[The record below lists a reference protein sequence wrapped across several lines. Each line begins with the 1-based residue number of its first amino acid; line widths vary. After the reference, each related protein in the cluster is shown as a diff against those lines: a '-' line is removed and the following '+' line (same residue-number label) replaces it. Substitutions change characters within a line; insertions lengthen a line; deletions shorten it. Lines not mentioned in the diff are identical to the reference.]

1 MKLKYI
7 FTGVLA
13 ATFLMSSCSDMLDI
27 KQHSVS
33 NVETYYGNDA
43 EAEEGIVAVYGAVR
57 SLDNG
62 TSSPWFVMNML
73 SDDCWV
79 GGGGHYDSTNY
90 MLGDYTFGTDF
101 GAIKSIY
108 SNLYTII
115 YRCNVVIERVKG
127 ESAVM
132 KRAIAEAKV
141 FRAFANFYLAS
152 LWGTAPCVL
161 KTLQEAEYM
170 QANSAPGELWNA
182 VETDLNEAISSG
194 ALEQKKS
201 VNDKLFR
208 ASKQF
213 AQALLGK
220 AYLFQK
226 KYSDAASMLNSVVD
240 SKLYELES
248 DLSNVGVPEGNGSK
262 ENIFEINT
270 IEDKNV
276 GANSNMKWVFMGLRG
291 EKYNNSKG
299 ILTGQS
305 FGFQNPTK
313 DLYDAFVAVEGVD
326 GYRLKN
332 TIANREQMKEQYGVE
347 NNQDITDNEG
357 YWDVK
362 DRILTKHFLGYWY
375 ACNQRVMRLN
385 EVLMLG
391 AEANLLSGDQ
401 AKANDYIARIRER
414 AQAPAVSGDVTMDI
428 IKAES
433 RLELAFDGSRYMNIV
448 RWGDAAKLLA
458 GKGDK
463 NPVLRTMEKGGGV
476 DWEKYNDGMEHGF
489 KAGKHELFP
498 FPAAE
503 TSVNGNIKQNPGW

>member
-7 FTGVLA
+7 FTGVIA

-57 SLDNG
+57 SLDNSMLG
-62 TSSPWFVMNML
+62 SPTMMMNVL
-73 SDDCWV
+73 SDDCWA
-79 GGGGHYDSTNY
+79 GGGHHYDGTVY
-90 MLGDYTFGTDF
+90 MLGDYTFGTDY
-101 GAIKSIY
+101 GSIKSMY

-115 YRCNVVIERVKG
+115 YRCNVVLERVKG

-161 KTLQEAEYM
+161 KTLPEAEYM

-248 DLSNVGVPEGNGSK
+248 DLSNVGIPEGNGSK
-262 ENIFEINT
+262 ENIFEINS

-276 GANSNMKWVFMGLRG
+276 GANSNMKWVAMGLRG
-291 EKYNNSKG
+291 EKYTYADDTP
-299 ILTGQS
+299 LTGQS
-305 FGFQNPTK
+305 FGYQNPTK

-332 TIANREQMKEQYGVE
+332 TIATRQQLKDEYGAWT
-347 NNQDITDNEG
+347 NQPVTDNEG
-357 YWDVK
+357 YWNVRE
-362 DRILTKHFLGYWY
+362 RILKKHFLGYWY
-375 ACNQRVMRLN
+375 ANNQRVMRLN
-385 EVLMLG
+385 QVLMLG
-391 AEANLLSGDQ
+391 AEANLLAGDQ

-428 IKAES
+428 IKTES
-433 RLELAFDGSRYMNIV
+433 RLELAFDGCRYENLI
-448 RWGDAAKLLA
+448 RWGDAANVLA
-458 GKGDK
+458 HKGDK
-463 NPVLRTMEKGGGV
+463 NPKLEV
-476 DWEKYNDGMEHGF
+476 DGSVVWETYTDGMEHGF
-489 KAGKHELFP
+489 KTGKHELFP